1 MFDEAGGVDGV
12 NGVARPLRSSGRRE
26 RGGPAGPPA
35 GRRPGAALLILPL
48 LCALGLVLGPTG
60 TAPVHAASACT
71 GRLVKTVTFATGSLR
86 VYKSR
91 AYACAVTVAGKP
103 GARRAMRVSL
113 QPRGGRA
120 VVDSGTFTQF
130 AGPVTVH
137 ALNRCVR
144 ASGSVGGSSGST
156 GWILC

>member
-1 MFDEAGGVDGV
+1 MV
-12 NGVARPLRSSGRRE
+12 RQLRSSGRTGPKR
-26 RGGPAGPPA
+26 RGPAT
-35 GRRPGAALLILPL
+35 GRRRTASFLLLPL
-48 LCALGLVLGPTG
+48 LGALVLVTGPVG
-60 TAPVHAASACT
+60 QAPAHAASPCS
-71 GRLVKTVTFATGSLR
+71 GRLVKTVKFSTGSLR

-91 AYACAVTVAGKP
+91 AYACAVTVAKKP

-120 VVDSGTFTQF
+120 VVDSGRFTAL

-156 GWILC
+156 GWIGC